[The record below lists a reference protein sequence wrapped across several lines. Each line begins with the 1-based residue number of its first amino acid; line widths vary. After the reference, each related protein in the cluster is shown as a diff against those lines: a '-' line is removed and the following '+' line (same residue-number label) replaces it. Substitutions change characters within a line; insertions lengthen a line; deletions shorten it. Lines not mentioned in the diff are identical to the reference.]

1 MNEFKELIGSISG
14 LANGETSINVEVALE
29 TRSIIVSVYW
39 IVSSWYY
46 NGYSQ
51 PIIIGYGKYS

>member
-29 TRSIIVSVYW
+29 TRSIMYLCIGLLAVGIITVTL
-39 IVSSWYY
+39 
-46 NGYSQ
+46 SQ
-51 PIIIGYGKYS
+51 SL